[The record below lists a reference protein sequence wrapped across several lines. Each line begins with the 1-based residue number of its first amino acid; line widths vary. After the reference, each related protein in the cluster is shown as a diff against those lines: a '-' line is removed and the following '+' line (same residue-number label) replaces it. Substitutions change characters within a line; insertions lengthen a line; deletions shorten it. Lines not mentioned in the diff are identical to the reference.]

1 MRVFVI
7 DPVNVAMFQ
16 ALEVWKA
23 SGTLTLPAVTPP
35 TDSENAALYRRLMTC
50 WALISTNQAA
60 ARVEALN
67 EGLNRRIQ
75 SGT

>member
-1 MRVFVI
+1 
-7 DPVNVAMFQ
+7 
-16 ALEVWKA
+16 
-23 SGTLTLPAVTPP
+23 
-35 TDSENAALYRRLMTC
+35 MTC